1 MSDESLDTFTH
12 ISWVTGS
19 TGEVIGSNLP
29 QLRPWSP
36 SESPFSP
43 TLREQQLQILSH
55 IKTLRRELDRAQD
68 KLDLITSQINALERA
83 MEKKS
88 CQL

>member
-1 MSDESLDTFTH
+1 MSEESLDTFTH

-19 TGEVIGSNLP
+19 DGEVMGSNRVE
-29 QLRPWSP
+29 LRPWSP
-36 SESPFSP
+36 LESPFSP
-43 TLREQQLQILSH
+43 TLREEQLQILSH
-55 IKTLRRELDRAQD
+55 IKTLRRELDKAQD
-68 KLDLITSQINALERA
+68 KLELITSQINALERV